1 MPLGNSALSGQPS
14 DASSDSYFAVRLGT
28 RNSFDRCSHSM
39 AQLPLHYF
47 RGPSLTFKVAW
58 MNPYGW
64 KLGRVAILYS
74 ALLHSAPV
82 LLLSVHVPS
91 YRV

>member
-1 MPLGNSALSGQPS
+1 
-14 DASSDSYFAVRLGT
+14 
-28 RNSFDRCSHSM
+28 M

-64 KLGRVAILYS
+64 KLGGVAVLYS

-82 LLLSVHVPS
+82 LLLSCTLIPS
-91 YRV
+91 LNQICFHFLLSFKRPSRRKLKLM